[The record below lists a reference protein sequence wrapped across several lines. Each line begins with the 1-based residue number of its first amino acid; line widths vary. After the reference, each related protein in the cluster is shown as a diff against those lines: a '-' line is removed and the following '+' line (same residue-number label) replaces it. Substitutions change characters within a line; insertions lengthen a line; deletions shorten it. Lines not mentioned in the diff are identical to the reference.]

1 MFVTKIFHFRR
12 FAIIFLIIFWSH
24 SLLQGSQMNDIGPV
38 ISFSA
43 ENQSV
48 GTILNRLVLELGM
61 NLTFTSS
68 DPDFGRTITYSA
80 VDKPASQILS
90 EILALIGYEYSRVG
104 NQMVVHRSAIYIG
117 SGAQGTSDH
126 TNPPD
131 TIIKIVEVPV
141 IVTDTIVIRD
151 TIVQVRYLQSLST
164 GVRPL
169 IASRSVLS
177 RRQIREENWTFSISY
192 GQMVAGFRNINVPE
206 TNPDLDDVR
215 RAESSSVSN
224 MALTAAINYKTGAL
238 RMGAG
243 LSLNSHANPFNY
255 AELYTTGGF
264 FRVDTLDAFFT
275 IINGEQIWTYVT
287 DSVYIPLESQEVF
300 IERTNR
306 LGILE
311 LQLGFSY
318 DVYVIEDITFF
329 FNGGINMGT
338 PIWLNGLSVIDQEG
352 YPSGSLS
359 RSDLN
364 PWILGYQFGFGVKT
378 RLNNQADLVLGSL
391 YKRYVN
397 ELYPDHPIDRRLH
410 GVAIQ
415 LGLIYYL

>member
-1 MFVTKIFHFRR
+1 MFGAKILHFRS
-12 FAIIFLIIFWSH
+12 FAIIFLILFWSH
-24 SLLQGSQMNDIGPV
+24 SLLQGSQTNDSGPV

-48 GTILNRLVLELGM
+48 GTILNRLVLEHGM
-61 NLTFTSS
+61 SLTFTSS

-80 VDKPASQILS
+80 TDKPASQILS

-104 NQMVVHRSAIYIG
+104 NQMVVHRSAQYVS
-117 SGAQGTSDH
+117 SGAQGTAVH

-141 IVTDTIVIRD
+141 IVTDTVVIRD
-151 TIVQVRYLQSLST
+151 TIVQVRYRQSLST

-177 RRQIREENWTFSISY
+177 RRQIREENWTVSIAY
-192 GQMVAGFRNINVPE
+192 GQMVAGFQNKNLPVA
-206 TNPDLDDVR
+206 NPDLDDVR
-215 RAESSSVSN
+215 RAESFSVSN
-224 MALTAAINYKTGAL
+224 MALTGAINYKTGAL
-238 RMGAG
+238 RVGAG

-264 FRVDTLDAFFT
+264 FRIDTLDAFFT

-287 DSVYIPLESQEVF
+287 DSVYIPLESQEIM

-306 LGILE
+306 LGLLE
-311 LQLGFSY
+311 LQLGLSY
-318 DVYVIEDITFF
+318 DVYVSEDITFF
-329 FNGGINMGT
+329 LSGGVNMGT
-338 PIWLNGLSVIDQEG
+338 PLWINGVSIFDREG
-352 YPSGSLS
+352 YPSGSMG
-359 RSDLN
+359 RDDLN
-364 PWILGYQFGFGVKT
+364 TWLLGYQLGLGVKT
-378 RLNNQADLVLGSL
+378 RINNQADLVLGSQ
-391 YKRYVN
+391 YKRYIN
-397 ELYPDHPIDRRLH
+397 ELYPDHPIERRLH

-415 LGLIYYL
+415 LGIIYYL